1 VNEDNLTVSLL
12 LIEDNQAFA
21 EILIEFLM
29 ENNYVVTHCSSAE
42 KAIARMKEEAFD
54 LILSDIKLSGK
65 LTGWDI
71 VDAAP
76 KDPCTTLLLL
86 MTAYSE
92 MESAEKAL
100 TRGIY
105 DFLSKPFNLFE
116 LKIRLANAARYQKLL
131 RLTAAAP
138 NADEEE
144 APSPSLR
151 EESYKRRLEEK
162 FAESTYQQISWGEK

>member
-1 VNEDNLTVSLL
+1 MNQDDLTVSLL

-21 EILIEFLM
+21 EILTEFLVKD
-29 ENNYVVTHCSSAE
+29 NYTVTYCNSAE
-42 KAIARMKEEAFD
+42 KGIERMAEETFD
-54 LILSDIKLSGK
+54 LILSDIKLPGK

-100 TRGIY
+100 TRGID
-105 DFLSKPFNLFE
+105 DFL
-116 LKIRLANAARYQKLL
+116 
-131 RLTAAAP
+131 
-138 NADEEE
+138 
-144 APSPSLR
+144 
-151 EESYKRRLEEK
+151 
-162 FAESTYQQISWGEK
+162 